1 MLMLLDIVI
10 TGGVNLRSNFSP
22 SVCIFALILSF
33 MERGLWEEALV
44 EEMIYLIA
52 HLAHAEQ
59 HLMELEGETKLE
71 DLVAYIDE
79 LRNRRK
85 TVGNLIFSILDISGE
100 GGGEFRSKIE
110 SLWCV
115 LKHLSMALVHCDES
129 AEKVIRRMDCALAQG
144 KEETAKELPKKLKE
158 LYELR
163 QSLRNSIRELLFDV
177 SKKISKAP
185 AVRCREDLCIMEG
198 GEDAL

>member
-52 HLAHAEQ
+52 HLALAEL

-85 TVGNLIFSILDISGE
+85 TVGNLIFSFLFKPFDKV
-100 GGGEFRSKIE
+100 FK
-110 SLWCV
+110 V
-115 LKHLSMALVHCDES
+115 LIGHLL
-129 AEKVIRRMDCALAQG
+129 L
-144 KEETAKELPKKLKE
+144 LP
-158 LYELR
+158 
-163 QSLRNSIRELLFDV
+163 
-177 SKKISKAP
+177 
-185 AVRCREDLCIMEG
+185 
-198 GEDAL
+198 